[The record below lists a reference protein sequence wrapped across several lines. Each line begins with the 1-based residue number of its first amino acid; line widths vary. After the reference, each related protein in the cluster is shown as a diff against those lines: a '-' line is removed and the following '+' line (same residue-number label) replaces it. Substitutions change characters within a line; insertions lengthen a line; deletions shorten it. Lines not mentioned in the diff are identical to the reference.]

1 MDSDGNC
8 LAAFAGFVRMS
19 ARCSAAA
26 CAGVLLLLMWRI
38 RHLCAMGDSVPRNP
52 IRGLLIWAIFFSRFA
67 RSSVTFAGHFS
78 ELR

>member
-1 MDSDGNC
+1 
-8 LAAFAGFVRMS
+8 
-19 ARCSAAA
+19 
-26 CAGVLLLLMWRI
+26 MWRV

-52 IRGLLIWAIFFSRFA
+52 IRKEGLLIWAIFSLSRFA